1 MKQYAEHVALTV
13 SPPAGL
19 SKEALVAWKASREE
33 QEYQEKLESQ
43 RSKLEPA
50 FREPRASKILELL
63 KRESHSGET
72 LYKIYEL
79 VEGHPRKRKQFQ
91 AQFGVPKDEF
101 DRFADAVHN
110 PVVSGDL
117 ARHAYDDQPQT
128 KNPMTIHE
136 AEQFVVDLAK
146 RWLASFRLNPSE
158 TK

>member
-1 MKQYAEHVALTV
+1 MN
-13 SPPAGL
+13 L
-19 SKEALVAWKASREE
+19 SAQSWNPRFESRGHR
-33 QEYQEKLESQ
+33 
-43 RSKLEPA
+43 RSWNYSNANPTA
-50 FREPRASKILELL
+50 
-63 KRESHSGET
+63 ET

-117 ARHAYDDQPQT
+117 ARHAYDYQPQT

-146 RWLASFRLNPSE
+146 RWLASVRLNPSE